1 MALCKSSVLFV
12 HVSCRFTGNDV
23 LTGWIGLCLR
33 RRKMALRDLL
43 LLLRLLR
50 GGTGR
55 RLRLLRRLLRREGMG
70 RVLRRVLLLRWLW
83 WLGGDRL
90 TLSELS

>member
-1 MALCKSSVLFV
+1 
-12 HVSCRFTGNDV
+12 V

-43 LLLRLLR
+43 LLLLLRLLR
-50 GGTGR
+50 EGTGR

-90 TLSELS
+90 TLLELS